1 VVDFSGACHKHFR
14 TLQQAENFIADWVEM
29 YACVV
34 KAKIKSELSGGHR
47 PAQMRGTPAKCN
59 NEDEELADSIGRMGM
74 QN

>member
-1 VVDFSGACHKHFR
+1 
-14 TLQQAENFIADWVEM
+14 M

-34 KAKIKSELSGGHR
+34 KAKIKSELSNGHR
-47 PAQMRGTPAKCN
+47 PAQMRGTPVLSLKTERD